1 MITRLRKVFEESGL
15 NQSDFAE
22 SIGLKPSSFSDLL
35 YGRAKNPSVETVSNL
50 IKTYNVNP
58 LWLMTGEGPEKNPRH
73 SPSPLSEEKIREMD
87 LHDRRMRRIN
97 TTPGA
102 GDTIDAFLA
111 LSERDRATVDALVK
125 QLKK

>member
-73 SPSPLSEEKIREMD
+73 APSPLSEEKIREMD
-87 LHDRRMRRIN
+87 LHDRRVRKMT

-102 GDTIDAFLA
+102 TEMLDDYLTLD
-111 LSERDRATVDALVK
+111 ERDRTTVNLLVK